1 MGTSNAMKGDLKN
14 KGTLD
19 SQRQNTPDV
28 RSLMSEIR
36 EKVKKAVGDNQDT
49 RLPFIPKKSDENAAE
64 RKAGELLHSEELRF
78 LNQNHHYPL
87 SSFRP
92 DLITSHRPG
101 IGKIIVKIKRKILS
115 YFWQG
120 LFKPYFEAER
130 EYQSH
135 LVRLLNDMTKYI
147 DSRDAFIFWDLIKK
161 IDYDVNKAL
170 ERIESIA
177 DTNSAALMS
186 TERRVTDLAN
196 KAITD
201 TNLLATSIKELQ
213 VQINTVD
220 SVSRGIEGI
229 LNRATTSSKD
239 SSSSV
244 ENTTQPKVDAAQL
257 PQTDFSYLLLEN
269 RYRGSE
275 DLIRARMSFY
285 PPFFKNAQGPILEIG
300 GGRGELQVLFK
311 EHSVASY
318 SVDLDKGMADAA
330 KSHGVDARL
339 GDGIAH
345 LESLS
350 DGSLGGVIACQVIEH
365 LDQSTLKRLVQAC
378 ARKIKPGGKVI
389 FETIN
394 TDSMVALTKNY
405 FRDPTHVFPLHPETM
420 RFMLDLCGLKVTEIH
435 KLSPYSNESALQEL
449 QLNEFMT
456 PRWALAIETLNK
468 NIRKLNNLMFGHQD
482 YCIVAEV

>member
-1 MGTSNAMKGDLKN
+1 MGTNNAMKGDLKN
-14 KGTLD
+14 KGALD

-36 EKVKKAVGDNQDT
+36 EKVKKAVGDNRDS
-49 RLPFIPKKSDENAAE
+49 RLPFIPQKADENSAE

-87 SSFRP
+87 SSYRP

-101 IGKIIVKIKRKILS
+101 VGKVIVKIKRKILS
-115 YFWQG
+115 FFWQG

-170 ERIESIA
+170 ERIEGIA
-177 DTNSAALMS
+177 DTNAAALMS

-213 VQINTVD
+213 SQINTVD

-229 LNRATTSSKD
+229 LNRSTAANKHLSPSELKI
-239 SSSSV
+239 
-244 ENTTQPKVDAAQL
+244 ENAKLDAVKL
-257 PQTDFSYLLLEN
+257 PETDFSYLLLEN
-269 RYRGSE
+269 RYRGSQE
-275 DLIRARMSFY
+275 AISARMAFY

-300 GGRGELQVLFK
+300 GGRGELQLLLK
-311 EHSVASY
+311 ESGVSSY
-318 SVDLDKGMADAA
+318 SVDLDSGMVEAA
-330 KSHGVDARL
+330 KSQGVDARL

-345 LESLS
+345 LESLP
-350 DGSLGGVIACQVIEH
+350 DRSLGGVIACQVIEH

-378 ARKIKPGGKVI
+378 AQKIKPGGKVI

-420 RFMLDLCGLKVTEIH
+420 RFMLDLCGLRVTEIH
-435 KLSPYSNESALQEL
+435 KLSPYSSEAELQEI

-456 PRWALAIETLNK
+456 PRWAMAIETLNK
-468 NIRKLNNLMFGHQD
+468 NIRKLNSLMFGHQD
-482 YCIVAEV
+482 YCIIAEV

>member
-1 MGTSNAMKGDLKN
+1 M
-14 KGTLD
+14 
-19 SQRQNTPDV
+19 V
-28 RSLMSEIR
+28 
-36 EKVKKAVGDNQDT
+36 
-49 RLPFIPKKSDENAAE
+49 
-64 RKAGELLHSEELRF
+64 
-78 LNQNHHYPL
+78 
-87 SSFRP
+87 
-92 DLITSHRPG
+92 
-101 IGKIIVKIKRKILS
+101 
-115 YFWQG
+115 
-120 LFKPYFEAER
+120 
-130 EYQSH
+130 
-135 LVRLLNDMTKYI
+135 
-147 DSRDAFIFWDLIKK
+147 
-161 IDYDVNKAL
+161 
-170 ERIESIA
+170 
-177 DTNSAALMS
+177 
-186 TERRVTDLAN
+186 
-196 KAITD
+196 
-201 TNLLATSIKELQ
+201 
-213 VQINTVD
+213 
-220 SVSRGIEGI
+220 
-229 LNRATTSSKD
+229 
-239 SSSSV
+239 
-244 ENTTQPKVDAAQL
+244 
-257 PQTDFSYLLLEN
+257 
-269 RYRGSE
+269 
-275 DLIRARMSFY
+275 
-285 PPFFKNAQGPILEIG
+285 
-300 GGRGELQVLFK
+300 
-311 EHSVASY
+311 
-318 SVDLDKGMADAA
+318 DAA